1 MKYLINPQK
10 QQYKANLHCHST
22 CSDGRLTPEQLKEEY
37 KKRGYSVLAIT
48 DHEHLVEHHNLT
60 DEDFLVLTAYEMFVF
75 TLPSDHNENSTSHLC
90 LYSKTPHNK
99 MLYFS
104 PEFVYNRY
112 IRQDEYPVACHM
124 TKETREH
131 SVEFV
136 KQTVK
141 DAIDAGFLVSHCHPT
156 WSFEDQDFADAFEDC
171 FAMELYN
178 HSSYTGG
185 YFEYNQH
192 YYDYQLK
199 RGREMGVLAV
209 DDNHDAYPIGHPHND
224 SFGGVTYILADSLD
238 YTSIIEALENKGC
251 YASTGPLIHSIS
263 VEDGVIRACT
273 SEAERI
279 CFVTNT
285 RNRGIAIAADGES
298 VNEAEFKIGETDQWV
313 RVEVVDKFGKR
324 AFSRAFFRDEL
335 VEL

>member
-1 MKYLINPQK
+1 MKKLIDSAK
-10 QQYKANLHCHST
+10 KQYKANLHCHST
-22 CSDGRLTPEQLKEEY
+22 CSDGRLTPEQLKTEY

-48 DHEHLVEHHNLT
+48 DHEHLVEHHDLT
-60 DEDFLVLTAYEMFVF
+60 DEDFLLLTAYEMFVF

-112 IRQDEYPVACHM
+112 ITKEEYPVQCYAE
-124 TKETREH
+124 KETREH
-131 SVEFV
+131 SVAFV
-136 KQTVK
+136 QQLVK
-141 DAIDAGFLVSHCHPT
+141 DAIDAGYLVSHCHPT
-156 WSFEDQDFADAFEDC
+156 WSFEDQDFADAFDGC

-185 YFEYNQH
+185 FFEYNQH
-192 YYDYQLK
+192 YYDYQLGK
-199 RGREMGVLAV
+199 GRPMGVLAV
-209 DDNHDAYPIGHPHND
+209 DDNHDFSPIGHPHND
-224 SFGGVTYILADSLD
+224 SFGGMTYILADRLD
-238 YTSIIEALENKGC
+238 YASILEALERKNC
-251 YASTGPLIHSIS
+251 YASTGPLIYGLSS
-263 VEDGVIRACT
+263 EKGLLKVST

-285 RNRGIAIAADGES
+285 RHRGIVIAGEGES
-298 VNEAEFKIGETDQWV
+298 VSTAEFQLGETDQWV

-335 VEL
+335 I